1 MYESFGETKGGV
13 HDLDPVLNTMRD
25 ERRSYVSAADADF
38 ETTIDV
44 PVPSAVAWQYIV
56 DPIERQRWACRK
68 YNKDPDQDER
78 NPQGRLGPGATS
90 HCSHGPGHLMAFRE
104 FIDWRPFAYFT
115 SRMTAT
121 ALGGLPR
128 SLIETV
134 EFVPLGDHR
143 TRIIVRYRATNRSRI
158 SLLAGRVTH
167 SVFTAL
173 WQRRGSDLVSI
184 AEDDVA
190 ALRLGDRGD
199 PQTA

>member
-1 MYESFGETKGGV
+1 MLTSRPRSMCQC
-13 HDLDPVLNTMRD
+13 H
-25 ERRSYVSAADADF
+25 RRSPGNTSLIQSSDSAGPAGSSTRIQTKRS
-38 ETTIDV
+38 ETHR
-44 PVPSAVAWQYIV
+44 AAF
-56 DPIERQRWACRK
+56 
-68 YNKDPDQDER
+68 
-78 NPQGRLGPGATS
+78 GPGATS

-115 SRMTAT
+115 SRMKTTAV
-121 ALGGLPR
+121 GGLPR

-158 SLLAGRVTH
+158 SLLGLRVTH
-167 SVFTAL
+167 AFLTAL

-184 AEDDVA
+184 ADEDVA
-190 ALRLGDRGD
+190 ALRLGGKGN

>member
-1 MYESFGETKGGV
+1 
-13 HDLDPVLNTMRD
+13 
-25 ERRSYVSAADADF
+25 
-38 ETTIDV
+38 
-44 PVPSAVAWQYIV
+44 
-56 DPIERQRWACRK
+56 
-68 YNKDPDQDER
+68 
-78 NPQGRLGPGATS
+78 
-90 HCSHGPGHLMAFRE
+90 MAFRE

-134 EFVPLGDHR
+134 EFVPLGDHH

-158 SLLAGRVTH
+158 SLMAGRVTH

-184 AEDDVA
+184 AENDVA
-190 ALRLGDRGD
+190 ALRLAGRGD

>member
-1 MYESFGETKGGV
+1 
-13 HDLDPVLNTMRD
+13 MR
-25 ERRSYVSAADADF
+25 EKRRLYISASDADF
-38 ETTIDV
+38 ETPIDV
-44 PVPSAVAWQYIV
+44 PVPPAVAWQYVV
-56 DPIERQRWACRK
+56 DPIERLRWACRR
-68 YNKDPDQDER
+68 YNEDPDQEER
-78 NPQGRLGPGATS
+78 NPEGRLGPGATS

-115 SRMTAT
+115 SRMKTTAV
-121 ALGGLPR
+121 GGLPR

-158 SLLAGRVTH
+158 SLLGLRVTH
-167 SVFTAL
+167 AFLTAL

-184 AEDDVA
+184 ADEDVA
-190 ALRLGDRGD
+190 ALRLGGKGN